1 MTESPIEWRII
12 PETNYKYEMNNNKD
26 VRKRMHK
33 NYIKNYSNDF
43 RYIFIPK
50 VNQPPPAKTRDE
62 VYQLTFKDP
71 QYVYPTIPDEF
82 KTFGDRFFDKLKAE
96 NCKPISDYINSITP
110 VYYLFNDNQ
119 YKVRPHNWIHYNSRP
134 HIKQTRKPR
143 TKKCNN
149 ECNNECNN
157 VCIN

>member
-1 MTESPIEWRII
+1 MRSYNFNGDYMIETLRSYIDNKEFYII
-12 PETNYKYEMNNNKD
+12 VTKEYI
-26 VRKRMHK
+26 
-33 NYIKNYSNDF
+33 YIKNYSNDF

-110 VYYLFNDNQ
+110 VYYLFNDKQ

-149 ECNNECNN
+149 ECTNG
-157 VCIN
+157 CIN